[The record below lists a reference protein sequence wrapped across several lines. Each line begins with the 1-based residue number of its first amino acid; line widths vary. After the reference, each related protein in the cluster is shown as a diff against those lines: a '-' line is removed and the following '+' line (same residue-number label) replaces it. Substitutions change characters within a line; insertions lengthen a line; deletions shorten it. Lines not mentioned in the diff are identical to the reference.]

1 MADEIP
7 LKVRRTAG
15 DTDALAEMEVGES
28 VGLDHGGTG
37 AVTAGAALGNL
48 GGEPAN
54 ANIQAHIVDTAN
66 PHAVSAAQ
74 VGAEPAN
81 ANIQAHIA
89 DTANPHLTPTFPLE
103 VEDEGVSLTVAAAKI
118 NFAGAGVTA
127 TEPVADEILVTIP
140 GGGGGAA
147 AEFADYYANAATT
160 ITGAAVTVGLDVNR
174 QETAAFTRSGDEVT
188 INTDGDYGV
197 QYDVTLDEI
206 AAPPATIEA
215 WLELNSVEIAGTR
228 GRIYHDDPDEEG
240 STHAFIIPSL
250 VNTDVIRIRA
260 QRVNGAQDCD
270 THANGVRL
278 SFFSIGA
285 NGPPGPTG
293 PPGAGSTVIIEDEG
307 GVVAGGPHD
316 TLNFIGAGVVASD
329 AGGGTADVTIPGSEP
344 VVTEASATG
353 ITTTTSG
360 SDVLVPGMTITP
372 GPGNYKVEFNTSW
385 ENSGAED
392 MFVSIYVNGVQIP
405 HTERIT
411 EMESSITDAELAC
424 VTHGLAIN
432 VLAAQAIEIRFRTTG
447 GTLTMLNRT
456 MLVTKV
462 T

>member
-28 VGLDHGGTG
+28 VGIDHGGTG
-37 AVTAGAALGNL
+37 AVDAGTALGNL

-54 ANIQAHIVDTAN
+54 SNIQSHIADGAN
-66 PHAVSAAQ
+66 PH
-74 VGAEPAN
+74 G
-81 ANIQAHIA
+81 
-89 DTANPHLTPTFPLE
+89 TPTFPLE
-103 VEDEGVSLTVAAAKI
+103 IEDEGVSLTLAAAKI
-118 NFAGAGVTA
+118 NFAGAGVVA

-140 GGGGGAA
+140 GAA
-147 AEFADYYANAATT
+147 AAPAEYASYYATGITT
-160 ITGAAVTVGLDVNR
+160 IAGVAVTVGLDVNR
-174 QETAAFTRSGDEVT
+174 QQTAGFTRTGDEVT
-188 INTDGDYGV
+188 INEDGDYV
-197 QYDVTLDEI
+197 IEYDLVLDELDS
-206 AAPPATIEA
+206 PDATVET
-215 WLELNSVEIAGTR
+215 WLEKNTVEIPGTR
-228 GRIYHDDPDEEG
+228 GRVFHDDPDEDG
-240 STHAFIIPSL
+240 TTTGLIIETL
-250 VNTDVIRIRA
+250 VDTDVIRLRAIRI
-260 QRVNGAQDCD
+260 NGSIDVD

-285 NGPPGPTG
+285 NGATGATG
-293 PPGAGSTVIIEDEG
+293 PQGPSGSGTTLNIQDEG
-307 GVVAGGPHD
+307 GAIPNTPHD
-316 TLNFIGAGVVASD
+316 ALNFIGAGVSASD
-329 AGGGTADVTIPGSEP
+329 AGGGVADITIPGALP

-353 ITTTTSG
+353 VTTTTSAV
-360 SDVLVPGMTITP
+360 DVLVPSMTITP

-392 MFVSIYVNGVQIP
+392 MFVSIYVDGVQIP